1 MPESKGTIL
10 YVGGFELPDK
20 NAAAHRVLNN
30 GKIFREL
37 GYKVV
42 FLGINHDID
51 KFSKETV
58 QGFDS
63 YSIPYPKTKKEWSE
77 YLKNIEYL
85 KQTADKINDLKYII
99 FYNYQSV
106 CLYKALKY
114 CKKNNIKSIVDI
126 TEWYLASGKNP
137 VFYAIKQSDTSFRM
151 RYLNKKADGIISISR
166 YLTDYYKKSGCKNI
180 IQLPPLIDKEEEKW
194 KKTDLKEKS
203 DKIKLVYAGSPG
215 DIKDNLDIVIKNV
228 SEFTDKIEFHILG
241 IGKEQFIDKIGKEY
255 LSDNI
260 IVHGRVSH
268 GECIEMIKKSDFQ
281 IFLRPDN
288 LVTRA
293 GFPTKFGESIA
304 CGTPLITNLSSNI
317 DDYLIEGKNGY
328 KVIKISDE
336 AIKDVL
342 KKITL
347 LSHNDISNMSEYCLD
362 YNKFY
367 YKSYI
372 KEVETFFKKMN

>member
-372 KEVETFFKKMN
+372 KEVEAFFEKMN